1 MIVRIYSKP
10 GCCLCDQA
18 KAVLERV
25 RERIPFE
32 LVEEDIRA
40 NPSIFSTYR
49 YDIPV
54 VIIDGRDTFKLHLE
68 ESEFEACLRRVM
80 SGTPVAHSG
89 GHEE

>member
-18 KAVLERV
+18 KEVLERV
-25 RERIPFE
+25 RSRIPFE

-40 NPSIFSTYR
+40 DPVLFATYR

-54 VIIDGRDTFKLHLE
+54 VIIEGLATYKHRLDEAVVE
-68 ESEFEACLRRVM
+68 ECLRLG
-80 SGTPVAHSG
+80 SAGTHVAESTAQKT
-89 GHEE
+89 